1 MTEIDV
7 VLLDLDGVVRHFDP
21 AHVSGVEERH
31 GLAPGALMATAFE
44 SELIESVVTG
54 RTSRDEWCAEVGR
67 RLGSTR
73 AAEEWLSVRGEVDE
87 AMLELVDTLRAG
99 GVTVAILTNGTDTIP
114 DEMRELGID
123 RRVDAIFNTAEIG
136 FAKPDRRA
144 FEQVVRAL
152 DVDPT
157 RVFFTDDSPGKLAGA
172 VELGMTAEVFTGVAA
187 FRGTL
192 ERFGLLK
199 PRS

>member
-21 AHVSGVEERH
+21 AHVAGVEERH
-31 GLAPGALMATAFE
+31 GLAPGALMAAAFE

-54 RTSRDEWCAEVGR
+54 QTSRDEWCAEVGR
-67 RLGSTR
+67 RLGSR
-73 AAEEWLSVRGEVDE
+73 PAAEEWLSVRGEVDE
-87 AMLELVDTLRAG
+87 LMLELVDTLRAG

-114 DEMRELGID
+114 EEMRELGVD

-144 FEQVVRAL
+144 FEHVVRAL

-172 VELGMTAEVFTGVAA
+172 VELGMTAELFTGVAA

-192 ERFGLLK
+192 ERLGLLD
-199 PRS
+199 P